1 MASRTSISRDNLQSV
16 LRIPPGHGDGAPSP
30 LFLVESVHQRAC
42 RKGSG
47 HDTKLIAILA
57 CESMAASRRNPG
69 PRNPSSRKKEREGQI
84 HDPRRNP
91 HHQAGKLLIL
101 KRGETA
107 QKGEFLLLRVP
118 RLPG

>member
-16 LRIPPGHGDGAPSP
+16 LRIPPVMATARRVRFSWSRAYISAPAAR
-30 LFLVESVHQRAC
+30 VAATT
-42 RKGSG
+42 
-47 HDTKLIAILA
+47 TKLIAILA

-69 PRNPSSRKKEREGQI
+69 PRNPSSAEKEREGQV
-84 HDPRRNP
+84 HHSGRNP

-107 QKGEFLLLRVP
+107 Q
-118 RLPG
+118 